1 MKPAPFLY
9 AAPDTLDEALSLLG
23 EHGAEAKALA
33 GGQSLVPM
41 MNLRLARPAVI
52 VDLNRIPGHDGVR
65 DLDGGS
71 AIEFLTR
78 QRAFEVSA
86 ELARRLPL
94 LAEAIELVG
103 HPAIRSRGTIAGSV
117 AHADPAA
124 EIPAVMMALD
134 ATVVVRS
141 KAGERLVAAR
151 DFFVGLFTTALSPE
165 EIVVEIHVP
174 ARGPEG
180 TAFVEVARR
189 HGDFALVGVA
199 AAVAGPKGGP
209 IERASIALSGVAA
222 APVRAREAEQVLVG
236 ARPSARLFTEA
247 GRAAVAPLA
256 PPSDIHATAAYRRR
270 LASVLI
276 ERAVARAAQRA
287 GMEGN
292 G

>member
-1 MKPAPFLY
+1 MKSAPFLY
-9 AAPDTLDEALSLLG
+9 AAPDTLDEALALLG
-23 EHGAEAKALA
+23 EHGAEAKILA

-71 AIEFLTR
+71 VIEFLTR

-94 LAEAIELVG
+94 LAEAIALVG

-151 DFFVGLFTTALSPE
+151 DFFVGLFTPALSPE
-165 EIVVEIHVP
+165 EIVVEIRVP
-174 ARGPEG
+174 AHGPEG

-189 HGDFALVGVA
+189 HGDFAIVGVA
-199 AAVAGPKGGP
+199 AVVAGPKGGP
-209 IERASIALSGVAA
+209 IGRASIALSGVAG